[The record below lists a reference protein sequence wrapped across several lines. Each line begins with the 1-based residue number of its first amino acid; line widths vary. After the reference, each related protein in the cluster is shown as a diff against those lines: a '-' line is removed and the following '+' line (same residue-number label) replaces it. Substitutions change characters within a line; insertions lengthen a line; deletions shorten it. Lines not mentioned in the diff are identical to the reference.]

1 MNPHILSSGVVI
13 VKPSPDE
20 GFSYLLLCC
29 YDYWDF
35 PKGMVEVNE
44 SPLEAAIREVR
55 EETALT
61 SLDFKWGYEYCET
74 GPYKRGSKIARYYLA
89 QTDEKEVELP
99 INPELGHAEHSE
111 YRWVT
116 YDTAMNMLSPRVKKV
131 IRWARGKLDPAE
143 AQNN

>member
-1 MNPHILSSGVVI
+1 MTPHILSSGVVI

-20 GFSYLLLCC
+20 GFCFLLLCC

-61 SLDFKWGYEYCET
+61 SLDFNWGYEYCET
-74 GPYKRGSKIARYYLA
+74 GPYKHGSKIARYYLA
-89 QTDEKEVELP
+89 QTDEQEVELP

-116 YDTAMNMLSPRVKKV
+116 YATAIKMLSPRVKKV
-131 IRWARGKLDPAE
+131 IRWARDKLEPAGRE
-143 AQNN
+143 